1 MWCSIEWPERP
12 VARAQDTAAGTTSA
26 SGPTAEFRSGRTGNA
41 SAICRGS
48 DGSVSRVGAAR
59 PGSIVERTAAP
70 AAASNRTRRACD
82 VSDQLRNTRSDIGI
96 LAVDHLRAALIR
108 EIEATIIRFEPRLS
122 NVKVTL
128 HDDADRISRTLQM
141 KVDAVLRADPTPEA
155 ISFETLLD
163 PVTRDISVRET

>member
-1 MWCSIEWPERP
+1 MSGQNGQSSARKTPQRARLPLLDRLLNSDPDAPETP
-12 VARAQDTAAGTTSA
+12 APSVAEAMEAFRASVRRDLEALLNARRRRLPLPTELGELVTSLINYGIPDPT
-26 SGPTAEFRSGRTGNA
+26 SGSF
-41 SAICRGS
+41 
-48 DGSVSRVGAAR
+48 
-59 PGSIVERTAAP
+59 
-70 AAASNRTRRACD
+70 
-82 VSDQLRNTRSDIGI
+82 
-96 LAVDHLRAALIR
+96 AVDHLRAALIR